1 MLGLLLQKL
10 CDGYALYLLPIG
22 CNQIAGTLM
31 SSKRSREF
39 DTRHGK
45 TSRDAQKKHSDGLS
59 LATLAIHSDRNLN
72 TTAAVAPPIYQTA
85 NFAGS
90 SAEDFAERAQ
100 RPRHPEFYTRY
111 GNPTLQQA
119 EQVLAALEGAE
130 SALVTAS
137 GMAAIS
143 AAVLSVVSA
152 GSHVVAQ
159 TNHYGGTLN
168 LLRDFLPRFGVA
180 VTQVDQRK
188 AKDFE
193 AAMRP
198 NTKLV
203 IVESPSNPVMRLTDL
218 RTVADIAKSRGALTL
233 IDNTFATPLN
243 QRPLDL
249 GIDLVFHSATKYF
262 GGHSDLIAG
271 VVMGSAKLISK
282 IWESHVI
289 IGATLGPF
297 DAWLLLRG
305 LRTFPMRVRQHNEN
319 ALALAK
325 FLQQHPAVKQVHY
338 PGLPSHPQHE
348 LARKQMSGFGGML
361 SLELKGGSKAADELL
376 SKLKLIVR
384 AASLG
389 AVESLAVD
397 AALNFRHY
405 LTAEQAEAIGITPGL
420 IRVSVGVEAADEL
433 IADFD
438 QALAAK

>member
-1 MLGLLLQKL
+1 M
-10 CDGYALYLLPIG
+10 
-22 CNQIAGTLM
+22 
-31 SSKRSREF
+31 SKRRQAGSSNSP
-39 DTRHGK
+39 DKASAKG
-45 TSRDAQKKHSDGLS
+45 RDSKHFTGASPD
-59 LATLAIHSDRNLN
+59 TLAIHADRPLN
-72 TTAAVAPPIYQTA
+72 TTSAVIAPIYQTA

-90 SAEDFAERAQ
+90 SPQDFAERAGQ
-100 RPRHPEFYTRY
+100 PRHPQFYTRY

-119 EQVLAALEGAE
+119 EHVLATLEGAE
-130 SALVTAS
+130 AALVTAS
-137 GMAAIS
+137 GMAAVT
-143 AAVLSVVSA
+143 AAVLSIVHA
-152 GSHVVAQ
+152 GAHVVAQ

-168 LLRDFLPRFGVA
+168 LLRDFLPRFGVTVA
-180 VTQVDQRK
+180 QVDQRNV
-188 AKDFE
+188 AEFE

-218 RTVADIAKSRGALTL
+218 GGVAKIAKSRGALTL

-271 VVMGSAKLISK
+271 VVMGTAELIQK
-282 IWESHVI
+282 IWQSHVI

-305 LRTFPMRVRQHNEN
+305 LRTVPMRVRQHNEN
-319 ALALAK
+319 AMALAK
-325 FLQQHPAVKQVHY
+325 FLEQHPAVKQVHY

-348 LARKQMSGFGGML
+348 LARKQMTGFGGML
-361 SLELKGGSKAADELL
+361 SVDLKGGYAAAERLL
-376 SKLKLIVR
+376 SNLKLAVR

-389 AVESLAVD
+389 AVESLVVHAAV
-397 AALNFRHY
+397 NFAHY
-405 LTAEQAEAIGITPGL
+405 LTPQQSEAIGITPGL
-420 IRVSVGVEAADEL
+420 VRVSVGLETAEEL

-438 QALAAK
+438 QALANALVSRAS